1 MPVPAPASLAGGP
14 RLGSF
19 CFLLALPCLRSPPAF
34 VFWFLP
40 SGVFGLSVS
49 FHSAK
54 KLAFLVTDPTGQA
67 AQGARLV
74 PGRFDCL
81 PLVFDSCGRLDTPTD
96 QSAAIAAR

>member
-1 MPVPAPASLAGGP
+1 MSRYEGGKN
-14 RLGSF
+14 
-19 CFLLALPCLRSPPAF
+19 
-34 VFWFLP
+34 
-40 SGVFGLSVS
+40 
-49 FHSAK
+49 HTAK